1 MEERQQELY
10 QLYKEAKGN
19 EALSYDEWLL
29 SITGKDGVG
38 IKNIELTSS
47 VGNVDTYTITLTD
60 NTTYTF
66 TVENYR
72 NDYSSISAISL
83 PDGCLFINQYEI
95 VKADLSY
102 VGKNFDE
109 NLLKWSSSSSEA
121 VVVSN
126 GALIAVEP
134 GYAEIT
140 ATYGELVATCSVLV
154 IENNNATF
162 DLNAKR
168 VVLEV
173 SESTDLEVLL
183 NGNPYDYVTWSSSSN
198 KIVAVDNGKIK
209 ALTPGVTKV
218 IANVHGNVFECEVI
232 VRGVDGNLNE
242 WIIDE
247 KEVYRGITIS
257 DFYHSERYCVTYAR
271 VTDKGLYVGGFAF
284 HQTYSEGQELWYN
297 NTNFELVL
305 HQNNSNIQYYASK
318 GFESAGCTSI
328 INTIVNPNSTSA
340 FDKYL
345 TTFELFIEEEL
356 TNDYIKMG
364 FAFKTPGEKIT
375 HIVGNDSS
383 LIETTDWWWN
393 DLHHP
398 HNVGEFYYVYADGI
412 RGGAK
417 DE

>member
-1 MEERQQELY
+1 MNKRKIFKFLTSFLIFGLTCFFLVSCDNFFKTEEQLDMEERQQELY

-109 NLLKWSSSSSEA
+109 NLLKWSSSSEA

-140 ATYGELVATCSVLV
+140 ATYGELVATSNSGVFV
-154 IENNNATF
+154 KKSKNYFT
-162 DLNAKR
+162 
-168 VVLEV
+168 
-173 SESTDLEVLL
+173 STD
-183 NGNPYDYVTWSSSSN
+183 T
-198 KIVAVDNGKIK
+198 
-209 ALTPGVTKV
+209 
-218 IANVHGNVFECEVI
+218 
-232 VRGVDGNLNE
+232 NL
-242 WIIDE
+242 I
-247 KEVYRGITIS
+247 Y
-257 DFYHSERYCVTYAR
+257 TYA
-271 VTDKGLYVGGFAF
+271 VTGFYDGDTPVERDGHVLANENISAVPYVI
-284 HQTYSEGQELWYN
+284 Y
-297 NTNFELVL
+297 
-305 HQNNSNIQYYASK
+305 
-318 GFESAGCTSI
+318 
-328 INTIVNPNSTSA
+328 
-340 FDKYL
+340 
-345 TTFELFIEEEL
+345 
-356 TNDYIKMG
+356 
-364 FAFKTPGEKIT
+364 
-375 HIVGNDSS
+375 
-383 LIETTDWWWN
+383 
-393 DLHHP
+393 
-398 HNVGEFYYVYADGI
+398 
-412 RGGAK
+412 
-417 DE
+417 